1 MLATMLPIS
10 AFAVGQGN
18 DQQDSGSPPH
28 TSKHWLQKYQEAML
42 AQLSSGP
49 SEMKKTRA
57 ASNKPS
63 LTMIYW
69 ASGEENRLVFANG
82 AYLGSPMPRITLNG
96 EVAFCGQWNK
106 EKPDGDYTQAGIG
119 TNPAVKQILA
129 NYDNSGKSYADYA
142 AAQAGIWAAL
152 MGTTI
157 ISWGDCP
164 GKDSADD
171 ILHGDCDYSDLKY
184 NYPEWGGGKQDLIT
198 YNTETGPSIPP
209 NPPEYPEDKYHIE
222 VTTDTQTETEVR
234 NRKTYKY
241 SDGIGQLTIR
251 KHDQDGRSL
260 DGALFDIDVAFTDGT
275 HTTVQGWEVDNGA
288 RLFTWTH
295 PKDNHDP
302 ATVTVQEVQAPRGY
316 LMDPRPQTAVV
327 APTYTRV
334 THVETWTVTIVTET
348 TSSTVIDIETG
359 EVVAESSSSSSA
371 ETESDP
377 QVEEFTDF
385 IEGDRETTM
394 TFVNQAMPCSL
405 TIYKHE
411 TGNKGVALEGATFR
425 VRYADPNISAQTW
438 TETTD
443 EKGEIYIA
451 LPYAGSLIV
460 EELSAPEGYVMTSK
474 TTYDVT
480 VAKGEQK
487 VLDVP
492 NDKKTQLVVL
502 KKDAQ
507 TGQLLA
513 GATIKATL
521 LRSNT
526 PPFEAGQSFT
536 ATTGTDGRAV
546 FTNLIPG
553 EYRIEETAPPQY
565 YQGTDKVHTVNIP
578 EGNSETITVEFRN
591 EPWTGLTIKKVDAT
605 DGHGLQN
612 AVFKLYE
619 GSAAETTKFL
629 GDFQTNENGVVV
641 VQKLESGK
649 YYTIVEAQPPHGYFL
664 DAEHSTQT
672 VLIKPEALDGNLT
685 VVFRNMPKPKLLI
698 EKVDAETGIR
708 LPGATFRVAR
718 RGSSEYLDV
727 TTGAD
732 GTVLLEDLEQDW
744 YEVSELRAPTGYT
757 LDDTHYDIELLPGKT
772 SELTV
777 KNSRKPGLLLTK
789 LDADTG
795 ERLAGAVFRVTRR
808 NGEIC
813 IILPYAGSLIM
824 EELSAPEGYVMTSQ
838 TIHDVTA
845 AKGEQKMNAQLAA
858 SCTERGSERSQI
870 NPKERLQ
877 YLTAGTAGATALWG
891 TGYGKITDKAAG

>member
-1 MLATMLPIS
+1 MKRLTKRLLSLLLSVMMLATMLPIS

-42 AQLSSGP
+42 AQLSSGS

-129 NYDNSGKSYADYA
+129 NYDNSGKSDADYA

-184 NYPEWGGGKQDLIT
+184 NYLEWGGGKQDLIT

-234 NRKTYKY
+234 NKKTYSY
-241 SDGIGQLTIR
+241 SDAIGQLTIR
-251 KHDQDGRSL
+251 KHDQDEKSL

-302 ATVTVQEVQAPRGY
+302 ATVTVQEVRAPRGY

-371 ETESDP
+371 ETNSDP
-377 QVEEFTDF
+377 QVEEFADF

-394 TFVNQAMPCSL
+394 TFVNTAMPCSL

-443 EKGEIYIA
+443 ANGEIYIA

-460 EELSAPEGYVMTSK
+460 EELSAPEGYVMTSR

-487 VLDVP
+487 VL
-492 NDKKTQLVVL
+492 
-502 KKDAQ
+502 
-507 TGQLLA
+507 
-513 GATIKATL
+513 
-521 LRSNT
+521 
-526 PPFEAGQSFT
+526 
-536 ATTGTDGRAV
+536 
-546 FTNLIPG
+546 
-553 EYRIEETAPPQY
+553 
-565 YQGTDKVHTVNIP
+565 
-578 EGNSETITVEFRN
+578 
-591 EPWTGLTIKKVDAT
+591 
-605 DGHGLQN
+605 
-612 AVFKLYE
+612 
-619 GSAAETTKFL
+619 
-629 GDFQTNENGVVV
+629 
-641 VQKLESGK
+641 
-649 YYTIVEAQPPHGYFL
+649 
-664 DAEHSTQT
+664 
-672 VLIKPEALDGNLT
+672 
-685 VVFRNMPKPKLLI
+685 
-698 EKVDAETGIR
+698 
-708 LPGATFRVAR
+708 
-718 RGSSEYLDV
+718 
-727 TTGAD
+727 
-732 GTVLLEDLEQDW
+732 
-744 YEVSELRAPTGYT
+744 
-757 LDDTHYDIELLPGKT
+757 
-772 SELTV
+772 
-777 KNSRKPGLLLTK
+777 
-789 LDADTG
+789 
-795 ERLAGAVFRVTRR
+795 
-808 NGEIC
+808 
-813 IILPYAGSLIM
+813 
-824 EELSAPEGYVMTSQ
+824 
-838 TIHDVTA
+838 
-845 AKGEQKMNAQLAA
+845 
-858 SCTERGSERSQI
+858 
-870 NPKERLQ
+870 
-877 YLTAGTAGATALWG
+877 
-891 TGYGKITDKAAG
+891 